1 VASKTSETIV
11 IEDSTS
17 IARDATD
24 VFNYLTNPSNVP
36 LWSAVVTEVE
46 PKRPTPSSSLK
57 I

>member
-17 IARDATD
+17 IAREATD
-24 VFNYLTNPSNVP
+24 VFNYLTNPSNVR

-46 PKRPTPSSSLK
+46 PKRPMPSSSLT